1 MRAARVHAKVAVAD
15 ENFCF
20 VSSANLTGHAMEKN
34 MEAGVFIR
42 GGATPRD
49 LHSHLEALETTHVVA
64 RSEWIPSTPQTRS
77 RIMARVGQKDTGAEM
92 MLRRALHREGLRYR
106 LHDRNLPGSPDIVLP
121 RFKAVIFVHG
131 CYWHAH
137 GCHRSTLPKSHREFW
152 SDKFTANRARD
163 ERECTSLLSEGWR
176 VLTVWECAL
185 RGKTALPIEG
195 VAKAVLA
202 WLKSSAECGEIG
214 TP

>member
-1 MRAARVHAKVAVAD
+1 MDTVD
-15 ENFCF
+15 
-20 VSSANLTGHAMEKN
+20 
-34 MEAGVFIR
+34 
-42 GGATPRD
+42 
-49 LHSHLEALETTHVVA
+49 
-64 RSEWIPSTPQTRS
+64 PQTRS

-121 RFKAVIFVHG
+121 RFEAVIFVHG

-137 GCHRSTLPKSHREFW
+137 GCHRSTLPKSRQEFW
-152 SDKFTANRARD
+152 LDKFTANRTRD
-163 ERECTSLLSEGWR
+163 ERGRLLLRSEGWR

-185 RGKTALPIEG
+185 RGKTALPIED

-202 WLKSSAECGEIG
+202 WLGSSAECGEIESPRANG
-214 TP
+214 STAKLGLARRNLGLHISR